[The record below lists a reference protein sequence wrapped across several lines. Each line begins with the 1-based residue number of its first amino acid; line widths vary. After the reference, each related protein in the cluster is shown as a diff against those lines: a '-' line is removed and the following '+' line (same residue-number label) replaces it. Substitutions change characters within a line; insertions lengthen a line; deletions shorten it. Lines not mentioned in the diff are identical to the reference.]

1 MYEQLRTDIF
11 QHKVKINAKFRK
23 IVESD
28 FKNVS
33 RIINE
38 SGQIKYMA
46 GHDENGHADVASG
59 IVLLLESTR
68 KNPISYSLPEAFTM
82 PSLF

>member
-38 SGQIKYMA
+38 SG
-46 GHDENGHADVASG
+46 
-59 IVLLLESTR
+59 
-68 KNPISYSLPEAFTM
+68 
-82 PSLF
+82 